1 MHKKLTIAEIKFL
14 KNLYKVNWPKYVP
27 TFALLEH
34 FIERL
39 EKYPEWQ
46 DKVNFLTINEDSL
59 KCGTFLMIYC
69 NYIVNFNSLE
79 AEPYTNLEKLLNN
92 LDFSE
97 EKKFWAM
104 ELHHVEVVEKI
115 VKLKNLEK
123 TFDDSS
129 KCTFYDLNR
138 DIITSELEM

>member
-1 MHKKLTIAEIKFL
+1 MHKKLKIAEIKFL

-34 FIERL
+34 FIDRF
-39 EKYPEWQ
+39 EKHSDWRE
-46 DKVNFLTINEDSL
+46 KVNFLTINEDSL

-69 NYIVNFNSLE
+69 NYIVCFNSLE
-79 AEPYTNLEKLLNN
+79 AEPYANLEKLLKD

-104 ELHHVEVVEKI
+104 ELHHVEVVEKL
-115 VKLKNLEK
+115 VKSQNLEK
-123 TFDDSS
+123 TFDESS
-129 KCTFYDLNR
+129 KCTLHVLNQ
-138 DIITSELEM
+138 DVITLGLEK